1 LILTSMPDLPP
12 RPETPANAS
21 FRRDFYRRWGREWCV
36 VAGSARHAEYEVYEQ
51 ALSVK
56 MVSAGREHYFV
67 DRRRITVTPNDYLV
81 LNEGRRYGSLLE
93 SPQGATSFCLFYPFG
108 AAERCA
114 REMSRPLA
122 QTLDAP
128 EVELEGGIAFSENL
142 RPHDSLVSPVLRYI
156 RREIERGTDDETW
169 LGEQL
174 HYLLVRLL
182 RSEALVAALPERLD
196 CARAATRKELVRR
209 LGWAVDFMRS
219 NLHEELSL
227 ERLAQAARLSSYH
240 FLRMFRQVYGTTPV
254 GYLRELRT
262 QRAMHLLDSTTL
274 EVNEIAAQVG
284 MTRLSLWRAVRR
296 ERGTCPSA
304 TRRLAAVS
312 PS

>member
-1 LILTSMPDLPP
+1 
-12 RPETPANAS
+12 
-21 FRRDFYRRWGREWCV
+21 
-36 VAGSARHAEYEVYEQ
+36 
-51 ALSVK
+51 
-56 MVSAGREHYFV
+56 
-67 DRRRITVTPNDYLV
+67 
-81 LNEGRRYGSLLE
+81 
-93 SPQGATSFCLFYPFG
+93 
-108 AAERCA
+108 
-114 REMSRPLA
+114 
-122 QTLDAP
+122 
-128 EVELEGGIAFSENL
+128 
-142 RPHDSLVSPVLRYI
+142 VLRYI

-169 LGEQL
+169 LGEQFQ
-174 HYLLVRLL
+174 YLLVRLL

-219 NLHEELSL
+219 NLHEQLSL
-227 ERLAQAARLSSYH
+227 EQLAQAARLSSYH

-254 GYLRELRT
+254 GYLRQLRT
-262 QRAMHLLDSTTL
+262 QRALHLLDATTL

-304 TRRLAAVS
+304 ARRPAAVS